1 MRVEAADIHVD
12 AGDDEIAQ
20 LFGSSPPAFGQGS
33 GVIVDADGYV
43 LTNYHVVRGAQEISV
58 VVESTRRF
66 RATMVGYDA
75 LTDLAVS
82 EDRAATGLD
91 TITWGD
97 SNKLQVSRVRLGD
110 RLSFRPGR
118 ERVVWHCQRQE
129 TATHWEVARS
139 KHSSKPT
146 PAVNPGN
153 SGGPLVDADGNV
165 VGINTAILGRSFQ
178 GISFAIPSN
187 TAQEIYQRLRQFG
200 HVARGW
206 LGVTLDRLT
215 EQRATQ
221 LMIEPGHGVYVVSVA
236 SDTAHPA
243 PARQVGIRPGD
254 VLTRWNDQP
263 VDDPIQFSRL
273 VAETPIGAKAVVTA
287 IRDGREVQ
295 LPVVVGERP
304 H

>member
-1 MRVEAADIHVD
+1 
-12 AGDDEIAQ
+12 
-20 LFGSSPPAFGQGS
+20 
-33 GVIVDADGYV
+33 VDADG
-43 LTNYHVVRGAQEISV
+43 
-58 VVESTRRF
+58 
-66 RATMVGYDA
+66 
-75 LTDLAVS
+75 
-82 EDRAATGLD
+82 
-91 TITWGD
+91 
-97 SNKLQVSRVRLGD
+97 K
-110 RLSFRPGR
+110 
-118 ERVVWHCQRQE
+118 
-129 TATHWEVARS
+129 
-139 KHSSKPT
+139 
-146 PAVNPGN
+146 
-153 SGGPLVDADGNV
+153 V

-187 TAQEIYQRLRQFG
+187 SAQEIYQQLRQSG

-236 SDTAHPA
+236 RDAARPA

-273 VAETPIGAKAVVTA
+273 VAQTPIGSKAEVTA
-287 IRDGREVQ
+287 IREGREVK
-295 LPVVVGERP
+295 LPLVVGERP

>member
-58 VVESTRRF
+58 VVESTRPF

-75 LTDLAVS
+75 LTDLAVLKI
-82 EDRAATGLD
+82 AATGLD

-97 SNKLQVSRVRLGD
+97 SNKLQVTRSSGRSAVLSAWKGACRLA
-110 RLSFRPGR
+110 LSVPR
-118 ERVVWHCQRQE
+118 

-139 KHSSKPT
+139 KHSS
-146 PAVNPGN
+146 NRRSRESGD